1 MHFTV
6 IRASEAPDLARA
18 MYEGQRAALRPYGI
32 DHLAKPGTQPDAY
45 LVAAEL
51 APGKP
56 IGGLR
61 LQQRLSNRGLPLES
75 SITASEAIARKLD
88 RYEREGLVELGG
100 MWVAEPEAETHLADR
115 LVYLGLEVAAA
126 AGMRHVVALGGQHSI
141 PLALRTGFR
150 LGGGEPVFAFPDTR
164 YRSRLVWFRTPQRF

>member
-1 MHFTV
+1 
-6 IRASEAPDLARA
+6 
-18 MYEGQRAALRPYGI
+18 MYEGQRAALGPYGI

-51 APGKP
+51 EPGKP

-61 LQQRLSNRGLPLES
+61 LQQRLPNRRLPLEG
-75 SITASEAIARKLD
+75 SIAVSPAVERKLA
-88 RYEREGLVELGG
+88 RFERQGIVELGA
-100 MWVAEPEAETHLADR
+100 MWVAEPEAEPHLPDR

-150 LGGGEPVFAFPDTR
+150 LCGGEPVFAFPDPR

>member
-6 IRASEAPDLARA
+6 IRAAQAPELSRA
-18 MYEGQRAALRPYGI
+18 LYEGQRAALRPYGI

-51 APGKP
+51 EAGKP
-56 IGGLR
+56 IGGIR
-61 LQQRLSNRGLPLES
+61 LQQRLPNRALPLES
-75 SITASEAIARKLD
+75 SIAVSAATARKLD
-88 RYEREGLVELGG
+88 RFERQGIVELGA
-100 MWVAEPEAETHLADR
+100 MWVAEPEAEPHLADR

-150 LGGGEPVFAFPDTR
+150 LGPGEPVFAFPDAR
-164 YRSRLVWFRTPQRF
+164 YRSRLVWFRTPERF